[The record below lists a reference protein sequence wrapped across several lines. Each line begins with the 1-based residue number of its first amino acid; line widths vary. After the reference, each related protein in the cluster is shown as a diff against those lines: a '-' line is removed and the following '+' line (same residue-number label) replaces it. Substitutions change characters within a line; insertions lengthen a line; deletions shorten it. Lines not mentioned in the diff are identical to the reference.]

1 MCYAK
6 KLKIWLMEELN
17 NFSGRVILV
26 CWLNAAG
33 QGLTTIKEK
42 CLREAAAAGTA
53 CQEMLL
59 RMRRKNLSAAAV
71 AEPVTGVQ

>member
-1 MCYAK
+1 
-6 KLKIWLMEELN
+6 MEELN

-42 CLREAAAAGTA
+42 CLRGAAAGTA